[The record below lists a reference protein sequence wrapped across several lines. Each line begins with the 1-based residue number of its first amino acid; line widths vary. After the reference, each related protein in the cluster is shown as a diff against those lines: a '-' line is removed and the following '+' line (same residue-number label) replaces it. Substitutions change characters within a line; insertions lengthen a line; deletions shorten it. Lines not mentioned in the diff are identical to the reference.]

1 MANANITQVQVTNT
15 FDEWRVATNDLIS
28 DRNILR
34 NHPYVKDNSN
44 FRIANGA
51 VTIARSTGGTLLTV
65 EGSGDASIGGTTTT
79 TDLIVTDDGLV
90 GNVLTVAG
98 NTILQSNL
106 SVAKNTV
113 ISQNVNV
120 AGTLNVVTRLESV
133 GNAHFYSNAFVS
145 SNTTISQNLIVV
157 GTSNLTNV
165 YISSNVR
172 SHLNASLNVYV
183 GQNLFVYGNTDL
195 SQNLN
200 VTGNTALSQNLNV
213 AGTLNVTGNS
223 IFSNGYF
230 TGTANAE
237 IARLNVAYVNSL
249 TVTDPILAPAVSGDS
264 VYVLRFNTS
273 TDGDGIF
280 RVQRNSGN
288 ADIYWN
294 ETSNSYQFLMN
305 NQKAN
310 VSLKLKS
317 YSDYILEDTNV
328 SGSKTIDLNQSNWF
342 KLTLTGSSGNR
353 QITFNSAPSSGIGY
367 TVSLI
372 ILQDGSGSKTPT
384 FANTIYWAG
393 GLVPPAT
400 TSASARDL
408 WTFTTYDGGS
418 TYLGTLAVKDAR

>member
-120 AGTLNVVTRLESV
+120 AGTLNVVTMLESV
-133 GNAHFYSNAFVS
+133 GNARFYSNAFVS

-183 GQNLFVYGNTDL
+183 GQDLFVYGNAAL
-195 SQNLN
+195 SQNLS
-200 VTGNTALSQNLNV
+200 VGGNTVLSQNLNV

-273 TDGDGIF
+273 TNGDGIF

-353 QITFNSAPSSGIGY
+353 QITFNNAPSSGIGY

>member
-120 AGTLNVVTRLESV
+120 AGTLNVVTMLESV

-183 GQNLFVYGNTDL
+183 GQDLFVY
-195 SQNLN
+195 
-200 VTGNTALSQNLNV
+200 GNTALSQNLNV

-353 QITFNSAPSSGIGY
+353 QITFNNAPSSGIGY

>member
-120 AGTLNVVTRLESV
+120 AGTLNVVTMLESV

-183 GQNLFVYGNTDL
+183 GQDLFVYGNTAL
-195 SQNLN
+195 SQNLS
-200 VTGNTALSQNLNV
+200 VGGNTVLSQNLNV

-353 QITFNSAPSSGIGY
+353 QITFNNAPSSGIGY

>member
-51 VTIARSTGGTLLTV
+51 VTIARSTGGTLLTI

-120 AGTLNVVTRLESV
+120 AGTLNVVTMLESV

-183 GQNLFVYGNTDL
+183 GQNLFVYGNT
-195 SQNLN
+195 
-200 VTGNTALSQNLNV
+200 ALSQNLNV

-230 TGTANAE
+230 IGTANAE

-264 VYVLRFNTS
+264 VYVLRFDTS

-280 RVQRNSGN
+280 RVERNSGN

-294 ETSNSYQFLMN
+294 ETSNAYQFLVN

-328 SGSKTIDLNQSNWF
+328 GGSKTIDLNQSNWF

-353 QITFNSAPSSGIGY
+353 QITFTNAPSSGIGY

-372 ILQDGSGSKTPT
+372 ILQDGTGSKTPT

>member
-1 MANANITQVQVTNT
+1 
-15 FDEWRVATNDLIS
+15 
-28 DRNILR
+28 
-34 NHPYVKDNSN
+34 
-44 FRIANGA
+44 
-51 VTIARSTGGTLLTV
+51 
-65 EGSGDASIGGTTTT
+65 
-79 TDLIVTDDGLV
+79 
-90 GNVLTVAG
+90 
-98 NTILQSNL
+98 
-106 SVAKNTV
+106 
-113 ISQNVNV
+113 
-120 AGTLNVVTRLESV
+120 
-133 GNAHFYSNAFVS
+133 
-145 SNTTISQNLIVV
+145 
-157 GTSNLTNV
+157 
-165 YISSNVR
+165 
-172 SHLNASLNVYV
+172 NVYV
-183 GQNLFVYGNTDL
+183 GQDLFVY
-195 SQNLN
+195 
-200 VTGNTALSQNLNV
+200 GNTALSQNLNV

-353 QITFNSAPSSGIGY
+353 QITFNNAPSSGIGY

>member
-51 VTIARSTGGTLLTV
+51 VSIARSTGGTLLTI

-120 AGTLNVVTRLESV
+120 AGTLNVVTMLESV
-133 GNAHFYSNAFVS
+133 GNAHFYSNTFVS
-145 SNTTISQNLIVV
+145 SNSTVSQNLIVV

-183 GQNLFVYGNTDL
+183 GQDLFVYGNTGL
-195 SQNLN
+195 SQNLS
-200 VTGNTALSQNLNV
+200 VSGNTVISQNLNV

-230 TGTANAE
+230 AGTANAE

-249 TVTDPILAPAVSGDS
+249 TVTEPILAPAVSADS
-264 VYVLRFNTS
+264 VYVLRFGAN

-280 RVQRNSGN
+280 RVRRSSGN

-294 ETSNSYQFLMN
+294 ETSNAYQFLVN

-328 SGSKTIDLNQSNWF
+328 SGSKTIDLNQSNWH

-353 QITFNSAPSSGIGY
+353 QITFTNAPTSGVGF

-372 ILQDGSGSKTPT
+372 ILQDGTGSKTPT
-384 FANTIYWAG
+384 WSNTVYWAG

-400 TSASARDL
+400 TSVNARDL